1 MNSAQLD
8 RFLSWARY
16 LYWSDILYSRW
27 IEFSRVQDTVED
39 HEGEWQ
45 TFALSAQWFAS
56 VWVVIEGW
64 RENRMYDAVIDRLLI
79 AYPDF
84 CELLRRFRNGVY
96 HYQPE
101 LFDQRQTDL
110 PRNGD
115 ETHFWVYALFYEFKR
130 YFWEWPAKHSST
142 PEVRE
147 ELEKLIRSAI
157 GWRPTDILHA
167 RAEELNKLKQEAERM
182 LAEGGD
188 ASSESAQDL
197 QSAIVHLQET
207 IQATDMSPALAAL
220 PRLSQKH

>member
-1 MNSAQLD
+1 MESAELD

-16 LYWSDILYSRW
+16 LYWSDILYLRW
-27 IEFSRVQDTVED
+27 TEFSRAQDTVED

-64 RENRMYDAVIDRLLI
+64 RENRMSDPVIDKLLN

-101 LFDQRQTDL
+101 LFDQRLTAL
-110 PRNGD
+110 PRNG
-115 ETHFWVYALFYEFKR
+115 EESQFWVYALFYEFKR
-130 YFWEWPAKHSST
+130 FFWEWPGKRSSM

-147 ELEKLIRSAI
+147 ELDKLIRSVI

-167 RAEELNKLKQEAERM
+167 RVEELNKLKEEAERM

-188 ASSESAQDL
+188 GSSEFAQDL
-197 QSAIVHLQET
+197 QSAVVHLQET
-207 IQATDMSPALAAL
+207 IEATDMSPVLAAL
-220 PRLSQKH
+220 PRLNQRH